1 MANSSFMAQWV
12 YTDTVKDHF
21 MNPRNLWQEN
31 EGFEP
36 DGVGEVG
43 SLACGDQMRVG
54 IKVKDGRVSDIR
66 WLTYGCASA
75 IASTSM
81 MSELVKGMTL
91 KEAYGITPNMITDA
105 LGGLPEHKFHCSVLG
120 DKALRAAIDDY
131 LEKNNMDNPYK
142 KSMAKIVC
150 ECKGVTDQAIEELVK
165 TDQVKTLDDLKRL
178 TGAGTG
184 CGKCQGKLTGLIEEY
199 LHIYGKQ

>member
-1 MANSSFMAQWV
+1 
-12 YTDTVKDHF
+12 
-21 MNPRNLWQEN
+21 MNPRNTWN
-31 EGFEP
+31 EEEHYEP

-54 IKVKDGRVSDIR
+54 IRVKDDKIESLR

-81 MSELVKGMTL
+81 MSELAVGMTL
-91 KEAYGITPNMITDA
+91 EEAYHLTPNMITDA

-131 LEKNNMDNPYK
+131 FEKQGRENPFK
-142 KSMAKIVC
+142 KTIAKVIC
-150 ECKGVTDQAIEELVK
+150 ECKNVTDQRIEELVK
-165 TDQVKTLDDLKRL
+165 TGEAKTLEDLQRI
-178 TGAGTG
+178 TAYGTG
-184 CGKCQGKLTGLIEEY
+184 CGKCKEKVADLFEEY
-199 LHIYGKQ
+199 KHIYGK

>member
-1 MANSSFMAQWV
+1 MTNWV
-12 YTDTVKDHF
+12 YTETVKDHF
-21 MNPRNLWQEN
+21 LNPRNIWDEKEN
-31 EGFEP
+31 FDA

-54 IKVKDGRVSDIR
+54 IKVKDNHISDIR

-81 MSELVKGMTL
+81 MSEMVKGMSFG
-91 KEAYGITPNMITDA
+91 EAYRLTPDKITSA

-131 LEKNNMDNPYK
+131 LLKNNMPNPYK
-142 KSMAKIVC
+142 SSVAKIIC
-150 ECKGVTDQAIEELVK
+150 ECKGITDEQIEELIRTKQVETFEELQEK
-165 TDQVKTLDDLKRL
+165 TGL
-178 TGAGTG
+178 GTV
-184 CGKCQGKLTGLIEEY
+184 CGKCKNKAMDLFTELR
-199 LHIYGKQ
+199 HIHGFM

>member
-1 MANSSFMAQWV
+1 MDSFMTQWV

-21 MNPRNLWQEN
+21 MNPRNIWRKEEN
-31 EGFEP
+31 WEP
-36 DGVGEVG
+36 QGVGEVG

-54 IKVKDGRVSDIR
+54 IQVKDGKISDIR

-91 KEAYGITPNMITDA
+91 EEAYKITPSMITNA

-131 LEKNNMDNPYK
+131 LEKNHMDNPYK
-142 KSMAKIVC
+142 KNVAKIIC
-150 ECKGVTDQAIEELVK
+150 ECKGVTDQMIEELVK
-165 TDQVKTLDDLKRL
+165 TDQAKTLEDLERL
-178 TGAGTG
+178 TGYGTG
-184 CGKCQGKLTGLIEEY
+184 CGKCKTKVALQFEEFR
-199 LHIYGKQ
+199 HIYGKQ

>member
-1 MANSSFMAQWV
+1 MSNLNSFMDQWV

-21 MNPRNLWQEN
+21 MNPKNLWRKDDD
-31 EGFEP
+31 FEA

-54 IKVKDGRVSDIR
+54 IKVKDDRISDLR

-81 MSELVKGMTL
+81 MSEMAIGMTL
-91 KEAYGITPNMITDA
+91 EEAYHLTPNMITDA

-131 LEKNNMDNPYK
+131 LEKQGRENPFK
-142 KSMAKIVC
+142 KKVAKIVC
-150 ECKGVTDQAIEELVK
+150 ECKGVTDQQIEDLVK
-165 TDQVKTLDDLKRL
+165 NDKAKTLDDLQRL
-178 TGAGTG
+178 TGYGTG
-184 CGKCQGKLTGLIEEY
+184 CGKCKAKVAELFEEMK
-199 LHIYGKQ
+199 HIYAK